1 MQSIIISKIIPSDEG
16 KILVWNSGKAM
27 WQQAFVDPIK
37 QLRYERKEKLQKLSN
52 V

>member
-16 KILVWNSGKAM
+16 KILVWNNGKSM
-27 WQQAFVDPIK
+27 WQQVFVDPMK